1 MTTTPRVSV
10 VMLAFGDEPVL
21 RLAVDAVLAST
32 GVDVDLVLV
41 DNGCTSSAVRD
52 LRPDPRLRVVVPE
65 SNLGFAG
72 GVNYGARSAEGEWLA
87 LVNSDAEVDREAL
100 SELVSVAA
108 RPDVGIASGS
118 IRLASDPS
126 TMNSAGNPVHV
137 VGLSWAGGLGE
148 PATAHAEEAD
158 VASASGAGLVL
169 SRALWTQLGG
179 FADEYFAYH
188 EDVDL
193 SWRTWQ
199 AGLRVVYVPDAVV
212 VHHYEFSRNPLKMF
226 LLEKNRQVF
235 LRTAYGPRLRA
246 VTWLPVTALDLAM
259 ELVARSQGWSAE
271 KRRARTWLREN
282 SDWVES
288 RRRQVQAART
298 VPDRDL
304 VHLLTAHL
312 DQQVFPLPRGA
323 GVLQWA
329 MRAYWSAVRRFV

>member
-1 MTTTPRVSV
+1 VTALPRVTV
-10 VMLAFGDEPVL
+10 VMLAYGDEPVL
-21 RLAVDAVLAST
+21 GTAVDSVLAST

-41 DNGCTSSAVRD
+41 DNGCTSDAVRD
-52 LRPDPRLRVVVPE
+52 LPGDPQLRVVVPTT
-65 SNLGFAG
+65 NLGFAG
-72 GVNYGARSAEGEWLA
+72 GVNHGARSAEGEWLA
-87 LVNSDAEVDREAL
+87 LVNSDAEVRPDAL
-100 SELVSVAA
+100 AKLVAVAS

-137 VGLSWAGGLGE
+137 VGLSWAGGLGD
-148 PATAHAEEAD
+148 PASAHAQEAD

-169 SRALWTQLGG
+169 SRDLWTRLGG

-212 VHHYEFSRNPLKMF
+212 VHHYEFSRNDLKMF

-246 VTWLPVTALDLAM
+246 ATWLPTTALDVAM
-259 ELVARSQGWSAE
+259 SVVARAQGWSAE
-271 KRRARTWLREN
+271 KRRARTWLRDN
-282 SDWVES
+282 AAWVES

-304 VHLLTAHL
+304 VHLLTARL

-323 GVLQWA
+323 GVLQA
-329 MRAYWSAVRRFV
+329 VMQGYWSVARRFV